1 MNILIIGSGLAG
13 CQTAYQLLKLHPAA
27 TITILCKGHRSSC
40 NSYLAQG
47 GIAVAIDP
55 EDSWQQHYE
64 DTLQAGAQHNH
75 LDHTRLLVAE
85 GPRILQELIADGLQ
99 FDCYS
104 DGSFHYGLEGAHS
117 VPRIL
122 HCQGD
127 QTGKY
132 MTDFFQQNLQRVQ
145 WLEQVQVSELL
156 INDDRCC
163 GLRYLDEEG
172 RSREL
177 SADAVVLATGGFGGL
192 YPLTTNDETITG
204 DGAAMILRLGLP
216 LQDMEFMQFH
226 PTLLTIG
233 GQCFGLISEAVRG
246 AGARLVNETGAAIM
260 EQRHPLKD
268 LAPRDV
274 VARVL
279 TEEYENGHEVFLDIS
294 AIDDFPAHFP
304 QISGNLHK
312 HGIPF
317 ETTGLIPVRPGA
329 HFAMG
334 GIPVGRHGQT
344 AIKNLYAVGEAA
356 WTGVHGA
363 NRLASN
369 SLLECLVFG
378 KQAAIAISKQSPA
391 LALATN
397 ASNDNRSTRFEL
409 PDRSELQKRAW
420 QALSIQRSQVGLTA
434 FLAWLQGYHYREL
447 PAVYNKE
454 QLITA
459 NLCLVAEAIAAAALE
474 RKESLGAHSRK
485 DEKIESITP

>member
-1 MNILIIGSGLAG
+1 MDILIIGSGLAG
-13 CQTAYQLLKLHPAA
+13 CQTAYQLLKIHPQAKV
-27 TITILCKGHRSSC
+27 TIVCKGSRRNC

-47 GIAVAIDP
+47 GIAVANDP
-55 EDSWQQHYE
+55 EDSWQQHYQ
-64 DTLQAGAQHNH
+64 DTLQAGVQHNH
-75 LDHTRLLVAE
+75 PSHTRLMVAE
-85 GPRILQELIADGLQ
+85 GPAILQELMADGLS
-99 FDCYS
+99 FDRQA
-104 DGSFHYGLEGAHS
+104 DGRFQYGLEGAHS

-132 MTDFFQQNLQRVQ
+132 MTDFFQKKLRQVQ
-145 WLEQVQVSELL
+145 WLEQAQVSELL
-156 INDDRCC
+156 TIDDRCC
-163 GLRYLDEEG
+163 GIRYLDQQD
-172 RSREL
+172 RPKEL
-177 SADAVVLATGGFGGL
+177 AADAVVLATGGFGGL

-233 GQCFGLISEAVRG
+233 GHCFGLISEAVRG
-246 AGARLVNETGAAIM
+246 AGARLVNETGRAIM
-260 EQRHPLKD
+260 EQHHPLKD

-274 VARVL
+274 VARIL

-294 AIDDFPAHFP
+294 AIDDFTTHFP
-304 QISGNLHK
+304 QISSNLQK
-312 HGIPF
+312 HGIPY

-334 GIPVGRHGQT
+334 GIPVDRHGQT
-344 AIKNLYAVGEAA
+344 ALKNLYAVGEAA

-378 KQAAIAISKQSPA
+378 KRVATAISRQESA
-391 LALATN
+391 LVSTVNGTGAAKGVSFALPLKA
-397 ASNDNRSTRFEL
+397 
-409 PDRSELQKRAW
+409 ELQKKAW
-420 QALSIQRSQVGLTA
+420 QALSIQRSQAGLEA
-434 FLAWLQGYHYREL
+434 FLAWLQPYHYRQL
-447 PAVYNKE
+447 PPIYDRE
-454 QLITA
+454 QLATA
-459 NLCLVAEAIAAAALE
+459 NLCLVAEAIATAALQ

-485 DEKIESITP
+485 DEKIESITH